1 MDSTDLHYNWFIFSI
16 MVWTT
21 NNYLNDFKKNNVI
34 FNLINNLITIFFL
47 TLSINLDKD
56 YSKFLVYSLN
66 EEIILD
72 IFSVFIIYLNIGF
85 FILDSVINKN
95 IIHNSPILILLSG
108 YIYGGYFSYLVYVY
122 FAFQFLEIIDSV
134 ILLFKINNQY
144 IKNFSLIF
152 RFVLIY
158 FIIFYW
164 MIDNIASPKAI
175 KEWISV
181 HMIIPFYWN
190 FIGSISIF
198 MIIFYNISI
207 IF

>member
-1 MDSTDLHYNWFIFSI
+1 MNSTNLHYNWFLFSI

-21 NNYLNDFKKNNVI
+21 NHYLNNFKKNNVI

-47 TLSINLDKD
+47 SLSIKLDHE
-56 YSKFLVYSLN
+56 YSQFLMYSLN
-66 EEIILD
+66 GEIILD

-85 FILDSVINKN
+85 FILDFIVNRN
-95 IIHNSPILILLSG
+95 IIYNFSMLTVLSG
-108 YIYGGYFSYLVYVY
+108 YIYGGYFNYFVYVY

-164 MIDNIASPKAI
+164 MIDNIASPKAL

-181 HMIIPFYWN
+181 HTIIPFYWN

-198 MIIFYNISI
+198 LIIFYNISI

>member
-1 MDSTDLHYNWFIFSI
+1 MNSTNLHYNWFLFSI

-21 NNYLNDFKKNNVI
+21 NHYLNNFKKNNVI

-47 TLSINLDKD
+47 SLSIKLDHE
-56 YSKFLVYSLN
+56 YSQFLMYSLN
-66 EEIILD
+66 GEIILD

-85 FILDSVINKN
+85 FILDFIVNRNFIFNFSM
-95 IIHNSPILILLSG
+95 LTLLSG
-108 YIYGGYFSYLVYVY
+108 YIYGGYFNYFVYVY

-144 IKNFSLIF
+144 IKNFSIIF

-164 MIDNIASPKAI
+164 MIDNIASPKAL

-181 HMIIPFYWN
+181 HTIIPFYWN

-198 MIIFYNISI
+198 LIIFYNISI

>member
-1 MDSTDLHYNWFIFSI
+1 MNSTNLHYNWFLFSI

-21 NNYLNDFKKNNVI
+21 NHCLNNLKKNNVI

-47 TLSINLDKD
+47 TLSINLDKE
-56 YSKFLVYSLN
+56 YSQFLMYSLN

-72 IFSVFIIYLNIGF
+72 IFSVFITYLNIGF
-85 FILDSVINKN
+85 FILDFIVNRN
-95 IIHNSPILILLSG
+95 IIYNFSMLTLLSG
-108 YIYGGYFSYLVYVY
+108 YIYGGYFNYFVYVY

-134 ILLFKINNQY
+134 ILLFKIKNQY

-164 MIDNIASPKAI
+164 MLGNIASPKAL
-175 KEWISV
+175 KELIYV
-181 HMIIPFYWN
+181 YKIIPFYWN

-198 MIIFYNISI
+198 LIIFYNISI